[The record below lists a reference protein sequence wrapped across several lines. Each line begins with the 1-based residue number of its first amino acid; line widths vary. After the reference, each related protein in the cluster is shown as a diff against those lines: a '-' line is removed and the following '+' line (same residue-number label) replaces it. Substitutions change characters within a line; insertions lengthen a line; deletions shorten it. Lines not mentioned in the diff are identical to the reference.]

1 MRVTIDDKLGR
12 VIVSDGFFTQLDKTS
27 DILEEQGGKRIDH
40 TQYVH
45 DFIKKGLNYAI
56 IRKSDIK
63 GLKK

>member
-1 MRVTIDDKLGR
+1 MRFIIDDKLER
-12 VIVSDGFFTQLDKTS
+12 VIVSDGFFTQLDKAS
-27 DILEEQGGKRIDH
+27 EILVEQGGKKIDH

-45 DFIKKGLNYAI
+45 DIIKKSLTYAI